1 MRHKKAKKI
10 KSINFALWLNFIAFA
25 TGIILVIST
34 SCFFVVGSSFVS
46 QARDKIIEISSELS
60 AQIESVNNDESL
72 ALGKISESEVK
83 HGINAFILNADGHL
97 VIVDDDYDKIN
108 DADKIFASLK
118 KELDKNDGAFALTRP
133 NNETIYYACPVA
145 FSGDNLLVVC
155 YHLGVLNQT
164 VSVMQANILW
174 LSAIIIIIASLVS
187 LAFAQRIAR
196 PIKSI
201 SETSMQLA
209 KGNYSIDFVQAE
221 FEELAHLSNTLNYV
235 KDEIKKTETFQRELL
250 ANVSH
255 DLKTPL
261 TMIKA
266 YASMI
271 KEISGDNPEK
281 REKHLQVIIDE
292 SDRLTGLVNDVLSVS
307 KAYSELDDL
316 NKKVFNVTEFLYGI
330 LAKFSYLQETQG
342 YKFMVDVDANLYTL
356 ADAEKIGQVF
366 YNLISNAVNYTG
378 EDKTVFISLK
388 NSPEE
393 NRLKFYIK
401 DTGKGIKDD
410 EIENIWDR
418 YYRSKD
424 NHDRPVKGTGLGL
437 NIVKY
442 ILQRHSFDFGVKSK
456 VGEGS
461 VFWVDFPA
469 VAPLQEN
476 N

>member
-1 MRHKKAKKI
+1 
-10 KSINFALWLNFIAFA
+10 
-25 TGIILVIST
+25 
-34 SCFFVVGSSFVS
+34 
-46 QARDKIIEISSELS
+46 
-60 AQIESVNNDESL
+60 
-72 ALGKISESEVK
+72 
-83 HGINAFILNADGHL
+83 
-97 VIVDDDYDKIN
+97 
-108 DADKIFASLK
+108 
-118 KELDKNDGAFALTRP
+118 
-133 NNETIYYACPVA
+133 
-145 FSGDNLLVVC
+145 
-155 YHLGVLNQT
+155 
-164 VSVMQANILW
+164 
-174 LSAIIIIIASLVS
+174 
-187 LAFAQRIAR
+187 
-196 PIKSI
+196 
-201 SETSMQLA
+201 
-209 KGNYSIDFVQAE
+209 
-221 FEELAHLSNTLNYV
+221 
-235 KDEIKKTETFQRELL
+235 
-250 ANVSH
+250 
-255 DLKTPL
+255 
-261 TMIKA
+261 
-266 YASMI
+266 MI

-281 REKHLQVIIDE
+281 REKHLQVIIEE

-330 LAKFSYLQETQG
+330 LGKFSYLQETQG

-378 EDKTVFISLK
+378 DDKTVFISLK